1 MFSATRLL
9 GATMRQTRVLVADDN
24 DSFGA
29 VLGRFVA
36 VHGDMVV
43 VGRASSG
50 QEAVAMTDALMP
62 DVVLMDLYMTG
73 MDGFEA
79 TRVLSA
85 THPEVKV
92 VAITAH
98 RSAET
103 ERLSLE
109 AGARAF
115 LNKTDADTL
124 LIDVIRGL
132 AGTDAD
138 LHC

>member
-1 MFSATRLL
+1 
-9 GATMRQTRVLVADDN
+9 MRQTRVLVADDN
-24 DSFGA
+24 ESFGT

-36 VHGDMVV
+36 VHSDMLL
-43 VGRASSG
+43 VGRAASG
-50 QEAVAMTDALMP
+50 QEAVAMTDALSP

-85 THPEVKV
+85 THPQVKV

-98 RSAET
+98 RSVET
-103 ERLSLE
+103 ERRSLE

-115 LNKTDADTL
+115 LQKTDADTQ
-124 LIDVIRGL
+124 LIDLIRGL
-132 AGTDAD
+132 ADSDSAQ
-138 LHC
+138 HS